1 MKTNPSTLKTF
12 FGLAAVLV
20 LTVNIVGQSASAQAG
35 IKTASMED
43 RSAFATQLETQLRS
57 SGNDVQLRLAGDS
70 RDQLLVE
77 SPTMSRNSVYAF
89 VNSDA
94 VHTQASR
101 LGFRTVTLTN
111 GSQSWDYDVN
121 RESLVWNTAL
131 SK

>member
-20 LTVNIVGQSASAQAG
+20 LTANIVGQSASAQTG
-35 IKTASMED
+35 PKTSSMED

-57 SGNDVQLRLAGDS
+57 SGNDVQLRLAGDQ

-77 SPTMSRNSVYAF
+77 SPAMSRNSVYAF

-94 VHTQASR
+94 VQTHASH
-101 LGFRTVTLTN
+101 LGFRMVTLTN

-121 RESLVWNTAL
+121 RESLVWNTTL

>member
-20 LTVNIVGQSASAQAG
+20 LTVNLVGQSASAQAG
-35 IKTASMED
+35 AKTTSMED

-57 SGNDVQLRLAGDS
+57 AGNDVQLRLAGDQ
-70 RDQLLVE
+70 RDQLLVD
-77 SPTMSRNSVYAF
+77 SPTMSRNSVYVF
-89 VNSDA
+89 VNSDT
-94 VHTQASR
+94 VHTQASS

-111 GSQSWDYDVN
+111 GSQSWDYDVK

>member
-1 MKTNPSTLKTF
+1 MKTNSSTFKTF
-12 FGLAAVLV
+12 FGLAVVLV

-35 IKTASMED
+35 AQTTSMED

-57 SGNDVQLRLAGDS
+57 SGNDVQLRLAGDQ

-77 SPTMSRNSVYAF
+77 SPTMSRNAVYAF
-89 VNSDA
+89 VNSDT
-94 VHTQASR
+94 VHIQASR
-101 LGFRTVTLTN
+101 LGLRTVTLSN